1 MCREEDSNLHPLRDT
16 ILSRARLPFRHPGI
30 SHIPRRETEVSTGQA
45 TYKLHQKR
53 LCYNYYMS
61 QFYNDSIF
69 WIEVEKI
76 HPNPYQPR
84 KDFDEAHLNSLADSM
99 RQYGVLQALVVTRSE
114 VEKPEG
120 GLAVEYE
127 LIAGERRLRAAKLA
141 GLKQVPVL
149 IRTGAENDL
158 TKLELAII
166 ENIQRED
173 LNPVDRARAFDKLAR
188 EFGFKHG
195 EIGKKVGK
203 SREYVSNT
211 LRLLMLP
218 EHILQALSDGKISE
232 GHSRPLMML
241 TDRKEEQ
248 ETLFKEIIFKKL
260 NVRDAE
266 GIARRIAFERARIQ
280 MDPELVDMEEKLK
293 ESLGTRVRV
302 EKKLEGGK
310 ITIDFFSHDDLENL
324 FQMLT
329 TNQTPKDQDGML
341 KNYIADKEAQGES
354 VETTLPLTEEE
365 KEMNKEE
372 SDQAMEKPEEN
383 EDLYSITNFTV

>member
-1 MCREEDSNLHPLRDT
+1 
-16 ILSRARLPFRHPGI
+16 
-30 SHIPRRETEVSTGQA
+30 
-45 TYKLHQKR
+45 
-53 LCYNYYMS
+53 MS